1 MAKLK
6 ITDIFDD
13 LHYMNKMAKI
23 VSPEDRLM
31 SNSLFYSVKS
41 HIVNNLLITHKS
53 RGFNVIF
60 KSIDVHD
67 VDYKT
72 DELINIIF
80 EKDGKILDVHQK
92 LTEDLH
98 RILDKHFPNWDL
110 SINKNTYNRG
120 DMPNFDIEKYKN
132 AHQNLMK
139 YIRRRGIFRDI
150 LNKKLSKRTW
160 TYDIV
165 LKHMTYFYPEL
176 SFKFKSGKIG
186 NSDKKNLKVVVD
198 VFVGKKRKF
207 ENILFVDFC
216 NKHFYEFS
224 KILN

>member
-6 ITDIFDD
+6 VTDIFDD
-13 LHYMNKMAKI
+13 LHYLNKMAKI

-31 SNSLFYSVKS
+31 SNSLFYSIKS
-41 HIVNNLLITHKS
+41 HIVNNLLITSKD

-60 KSIDVHD
+60 KSIDIHD

-92 LTEDLH
+92 LTEDLR

-110 SINKNTYNRG
+110 NINKNTYNRG
-120 DMPNFDIEKYKN
+120 DIPDFDIEKYKN

-150 LNKKLSKRTW
+150 LNKQLNYS
-160 TYDIV
+160 YA
-165 LKHMTYFYPEL
+165 Y
-176 SFKFKSGKIG
+176 KF
-186 NSDKKNLKVVVD
+186 
-198 VFVGKKRKF
+198 
-207 ENILFVDFC
+207 
-216 NKHFYEFS
+216 
-224 KILN
+224 